1 MSAVAVKRRKRNYY
15 GSLALSKAER
25 LELGRAGSVE
35 GLADEIALLRAQLKR
50 AVGASPRAVKARKDL
65 KVVTEG
71 VETLLRA
78 VSTQYRLS
86 PRSKEDLAEN
96 LAAVLN
102 QFGDQIL
109 PADR

>member
-15 GSLALSKAER
+15 GSLALSRTER
-25 LELGRAGSVE
+25 LELTRAGSVE

-50 AVGASPRAVKARKDL
+50 AVEASPRTVKARKDL

-86 PRSKEDLAEN
+86 PRARAGLADN

-102 QFGDQIL
+102 SFGDQIL